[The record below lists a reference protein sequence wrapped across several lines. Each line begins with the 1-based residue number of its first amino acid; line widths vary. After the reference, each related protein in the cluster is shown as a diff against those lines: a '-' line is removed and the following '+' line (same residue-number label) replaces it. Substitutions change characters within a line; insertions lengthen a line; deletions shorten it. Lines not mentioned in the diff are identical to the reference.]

1 MRRTPPHGTLLTA
14 ASISVREQNR
24 DKPHHRL
31 PVEPAT
37 GDGEPT
43 PYRAWIGA
51 VTDAFGAKVVGSP
64 AFELPRSWEF
74 ESWRSRR
81 VMGELE
87 AESA

>member
-1 MRRTPPHGTLLTA
+1 VA
-14 ASISVREQNR
+14 
-24 DKPHHRL
+24 
-31 PVEPAT
+31 

-43 PYRAWIGA
+43 PYREWIGA
-51 VTDAFGAKVVGSP
+51 VAQHFGAKTVGDP
-64 AFELPRSWEF
+64 TFELPRCWEF